1 MQERP
6 QHTARGIEAEYF
18 GRTQSD
24 KLRHNLTET
33 TEIKLQPIPPIF
45 IARTWVNHGRAS
57 QVSTNPDKITR
68 QRLLHMNGAT

>member
-6 QHTARGIEAEYF
+6 QHTARGIEAEYV

-33 TEIKLQPIPPIF
+33 IEIKLQPIPPIF
-45 IARTWVNHGRAS
+45 IAWTWVKYGRTL